1 MKTSII
7 RSTWLAKGGYRLDCS
22 PYLGGALEA
31 QVLLEEL
38 TARKDPL
45 GAVTVD
51 IFNGPQFVRNYL
63 DNPDLGVP
71 FMTGSS
77 MKLADLSRLPLL
89 SKKDAHSKKL
99 RHLAIKPGMTLI
111 SCSGTIGQMAY
122 ARPEMVGIW
131 ASQDVL
137 KVVPDTAKI
146 LSGYLYAFLSSK
158 YGIPLITSGTYG
170 GIIQHL
176 EPEHISGLPVPR
188 FGTALE
194 KKIHNLVEEA
204 AVLRTNATDFFLKK
218 LEELERK
225 AGLIKTCVLRR
236 LDHQVSGV
244 VLSSKLGS
252 RFDTNFHSPLH
263 YRVIDQFDKTRVK
276 SIRVGAIA
284 ASIVEP
290 PRFKRI
296 KHDDPVHSVPLFGTG
311 GIGDVDPQ
319 PISWITE
326 FPGHQAYVVGRK
338 AVLIPRSGQLNGII
352 GTATLP
358 IGAVRTGVVSEH
370 AIRINCH
377 DEMDAGYLYLALSSQ
392 TGLIQLKARAFGGS
406 IPTLD
411 VANVASV
418 LIPALSPK
426 ERKHLGSEAYRV
438 ATMRT
443 EALEKESKA
452 RELLVQA
459 IESNAS

>member
-22 PYLGGALEA
+22 PYLGGSLET
-31 QVLLEEL
+31 QVLLEKL
-38 TARKDPL
+38 AAKKVPL
-45 GAVTVD
+45 GVVTSAILNIGRIKRQWVD
-51 IFNGPQFVRNYL
+51 SPEQGT
-63 DNPDLGVP
+63 P
-71 FMTGSS
+71 FLAGSS
-77 MKLADLSRLPLL
+77 IQLADLSNLSYISNTAVRENPLL
-89 SKKDAHSKKL
+89 LVKC
-99 RHLAIKPGMTLI
+99 GTTLI
-111 SCSGTIGQMAY
+111 TRSGSIGKMAY
-122 ARPEMVGIW
+122 VREEMEGM
-131 ASQDVL
+131 ACTEDVL
-137 KVVPDTAKI
+137 RVVPNTAKI
-146 LSGYLYAFLSSK
+146 PSGYLYAYLSSK
-158 YGIPLITSGTYG
+158 FGIPLITSGTYG
-170 GIIQHL
+170 AIIQHL

-188 FGTALE
+188 FGAALE
-194 KKIHNLVEEA
+194 KKIHDLVEES
-204 AVLRTNATDFFLKK
+204 AVLRTKATAFFLEK
-218 LEELERK
+218 LEELELK
-225 AGLIKTCVLRR
+225 AGLIKTSVLRQ
-236 LDHQVSGV
+236 LCHQVSCL

-263 YRVIDQFDKTRVK
+263 YRVINQFDKSKVK
-276 SIRVGAIA
+276 AIRVGDLA

-296 KHDDPVHSVPLFGTG
+296 KHDEPDHSVPLFGTG

-326 FPGHQAYVVGRK
+326 FPGHQAYVVGKK

-452 RELLVQA
+452 RELLVRA